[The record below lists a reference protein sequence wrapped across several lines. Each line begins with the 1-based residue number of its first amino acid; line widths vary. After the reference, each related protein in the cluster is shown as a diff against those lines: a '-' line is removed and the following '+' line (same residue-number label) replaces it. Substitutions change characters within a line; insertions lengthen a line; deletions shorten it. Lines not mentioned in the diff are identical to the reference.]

1 MSIKRKKRKIA
12 LLVVVVLLASLCGY
26 VYSLRITPPDQDLSV
41 IDPTLRR
48 VQKGNTYQYGNNW
61 LRKERDGL
69 WYMYVE
75 GEDFQRGYA
84 MGMLSK
90 ELVQNQEAYF
100 VNELNNKLPSRIYQF
115 ILKLFVGWFNR
126 DLDQHIPLEYRN
138 EIHGVSLAA
147 SPEYDYIAPA
157 YQRMLNYHAAH
168 DIGHAL
174 QNMHLVAC
182 TAIGAWNQ
190 CAEDSTMYI
199 GRNFDF
205 YVGDDFAKD
214 KIIAFVNPKRGH
226 KFMMVTWGG
235 MCGVLSG
242 MNVQGLTVTLN
253 ADKSGVPPGSGT
265 PVSIIAREVLQYA
278 TTIEEAYAIASKY
291 NSFVSESFMIG
302 SANDRKVAV
311 IEKTPEI
318 TAIYYPEEERIICA
332 NHFQSKELHG
342 TALNVEDMHDST
354 SVYRQQRVAE
364 LLEAAPKMN
373 AEKMAALL
381 RDQGGMGSKSIGMG
395 NPKAINQLIA
405 HHSVIFNPYK
415 KLVWVSTS
423 PYQLGDYL
431 AIHLEDVFASGNSTQ
446 ATALSDPA
454 LTIPADPFLHS
465 SSYQKFTEYRKTAAA
480 FSTNLNNEEWMLTPK
495 QIREFISSNP
505 DYYHPYQ
512 LVGDYFGRK
521 KAYGEAISYYQLAL
535 QREMPSVADRESLRN
550 KLKACQEKLAAEK

>member
-1 MSIKRKKRKIA
+1 MKYRKRKIA
-12 LLVVVVLLASLCGY
+12 LLVVVLLVAGLCGY
-26 VYSLRITPPDQDLSV
+26 VYSLRISPPEQDFSV
-41 IDPTLRR
+41 IDPALQR
-48 VQKGNTYQYGNNW
+48 VQKGNVYQYGNNW
-61 LRKERDGL
+61 LKKERDGL

-75 GEDFQRGYA
+75 GDDFQRGYA
-84 MGMLSK
+84 MGVLGK
-90 ELVQNQEAYF
+90 ELVQNQEVYF
-100 VNELNNKLPSRIYQF
+100 VNELNNKVPSRFYQF

-147 SPEYDYIAPA
+147 SAEYDYIAPA

-182 TAIGAWNQ
+182 TALGAWHQ
-190 CAEDSTMYI
+190 YAADSTMYI

-214 KIIAFVNPKRGH
+214 KIIAFVNPKRGQ

-242 MNVQGLTVTLN
+242 MNVAGLTVTLN

-265 PVSIIAREVLQYA
+265 PVSIIAREILQYA
-278 TTIEEAYAIASKY
+278 TTIEEAHTIAKKY
-291 NSFVSESFMIG
+291 TSFVSESFMIG
-302 SANDRKVAV
+302 SAKDRKIAV
-311 IEKTPEI
+311 IEKTPET
-318 TAIYYPEEERIICA
+318 TAIYYPQEERIVCA
-332 NHFQSKELHG
+332 NHFQSKELNG
-342 TALNVEDMHDST
+342 TTLNVEDMHDST

-364 LLEAAPKMN
+364 LLQAAPKMTP
-373 AEKMAALL
+373 EKMAALL
-381 RDQGGMGSKSIGMG
+381 RDQGGLGGKAIGMG
-395 NPKAINQLIA
+395 NPKAVNQLIA

-431 AIHLEDVFASGNSTQ
+431 AIHLEDVFKSGTPRQSECI
-446 ATALSDPA
+446 SDPV

-465 SSYQKFTEYRKTAAA
+465 PAYRDFSAYRKTAAA
-480 FSTNLNNEEWMLTPK
+480 ISANLGNQDWTLTPE
-495 QIREFISSNP
+495 QIKEFIAANP
-505 DYYHPYQ
+505 DYYHVYQ
-512 LVGDYFGRK
+512 LVGDYFGQKEKHR
-521 KAYGEAISYYQLAL
+521 EAIGYYQLAL
-535 QREMPSVADRESLRN
+535 GKEMPSVTDKESIQN
-550 KLKACQEKLAAEK
+550 KIKTNQEKVAAAK